1 MRRYKVVNRARFI
14 CFLTVICV
22 LVCFVISGVF
32 NRSCAKEKRDMR
44 YTVVTVE
51 EGDTLWAIAKEYGRQ
66 DVDIREAVYEICS
79 FNGIKAADL
88 RPGQVLKVPQ

>member
-1 MRRYKVVNRARFI
+1 
-14 CFLTVICV
+14 
-22 LVCFVISGVF
+22 
-32 NRSCAKEKRDMR
+32 MR